1 MAHKLYKEILLL
13 TKQQLSVAKSK
24 SSRIIF
30 QSDYGTGKTLLLKI
44 QAEKLAIPKRS
55 KKPPEMMEKVF
66 FVLFLE
72 EQNLLTQNIKEWAD
86 LYWNIEVLHLKSA
99 GNKSFVFFI

>member
-44 QAEKLAIPKRS
+44 QAEKLAILKRS
-55 KKPPEMMEKVF
+55 KKPSGRMEKVF

-72 EQNLLTQNIKEWAD
+72 EQNLLTQDTKEWAD
-86 LYWNIEVLHLKSA
+86 LFWNIEVLHLKS
-99 GNKSFVFFI
+99 GNKSSVYFM

>member
-1 MAHKLYKEILLL
+1 MARKLYKEILLL

-44 QAEKLAIPKRS
+44 QAGKLAIPKRN
-55 KKPPEMMEKVF
+55 KKPPGKMGKVY

-72 EQNLLTQNIKEWAD
+72 EQNLLTQHTKEWAD

-99 GNKSFVFFI
+99 GNKPFFFV

>member
-1 MAHKLYKEILLL
+1 MVHKLYKEILLL

-44 QAEKLAIPKRS
+44 QAEKLAIPKRN
-55 KKPPEMMEKVF
+55 KKPPGKMGKVY

-72 EQNLLTQNIKEWAD
+72 EQNLLTQHTKEWAD

-99 GNKSFVFFI
+99 GNKPFFFV